1 MKLIIV
7 EDEITIRNMIAGF
20 VKEMFP
26 EITICGYADS
36 IESGEALIK
45 KELPD
50 IALFDIELK
59 DGNSFEILEKIRPA
73 NMSLIFITAYND
85 YAVQAF
91 RYSAT
96 DYILKPINP
105 VLFHEALFRAI
116 EQQKARSIRQ
126 NLDALLENIRQPSHK
141 KRKLVLR
148 TSEKIHILEIN
159 NIIRAEADN
168 NYTSFYLTDGAKIV
182 VSTTIKEYEAILG
195 SAGFLRIHQSHLVN
209 LEHIV
214 NFTKR
219 DGGSVVMSDK
229 SDIPVSTRK
238 KQELMDALNQLG
250 F

>member
-20 VKEMFP
+20 VREMFP
-26 EITICGYADS
+26 EINICGFADS
-36 IESGEALIK
+36 VASGEALIK

-59 DGNSFEILEKIRPA
+59 DGSSFEILEKIRPV
-73 NMSLIFITAYND
+73 NMSLIFITAYDN
-85 YAVQAF
+85 YAVDAF
-91 RYSAT
+91 RFSAI

-105 VLFHEALFRAI
+105 VLLNEAIFRAI
-116 EQQKARSIRQ
+116 DQQKARSIRQ
-126 NLDALLENIRQPSHK
+126 NLDALLENIKQPTHK

-148 TSEKIHILEIN
+148 TSEKIHILEIT
-159 NIIRAEADN
+159 NILRAEADN
-168 NYTSFYLTDGAKIV
+168 NYTGFFLIDGSKIV
-182 VSTTIKEYEAILG
+182 VSTTIKEYETILS

-219 DGGSVVMSDK
+219 DGGSVVMTDK
-229 SDIPVSTRK
+229 SEIPVSTRK